1 MPMGRFTSLL
11 LVVCC
16 LLLLPAGCGEGPEP
30 SHIPPGTPIVRV
42 LIVENRPQIELG
54 ASESPI
60 IHVGNGPA
68 QRMNFPSSGSVPV
81 TVTSSGWTIGTLRI
95 PRAELTIEPAVDG
108 SVRLNEQPYHGRYR
122 LVPLS
127 NDHFEVINEV
137 NLEEYL
143 KGVLAR
149 EMFSSWH
156 EEAYKAQAIVARTYA
171 LYEAR
176 TSGLTREFDLYSDQR
191 SQVYGGI
198 AAETSRSRAAVD
210 ATMGICLGYGP
221 PGHERIFKAYF
232 SSCCGGITQSA
243 ADAFGDP
250 ATPPLSDQLIGPR
263 CADSPHFNWGP
274 VVIAKNELGRR
285 IRAWGTQHNQPE
297 RGIGDVSRVDIQF
310 ENHWGRPVRFVVTD
324 SHGVRYSLA
333 GEDFR
338 QAFNTESGSGPT
350 IYSSFFKPVNEISNI
365 RLIDGHGFGHG
376 VGLCQWCAER
386 EATDGVRHEVI
397 ATTAFPGSRLVRA
410 Y

>member
-1 MPMGRFTSLL
+1 MPIGRFTFPLSI
-11 LVVCC
+11 VTC
-16 LLLLPAGCGEGPEP
+16 LAMLAMGCGEGPEP
-30 SHIPPGTPIVRV
+30 SHIPAGTPVVRV
-42 LIVENRPQIELG
+42 LIVENRPQITLG
-54 ASESPI
+54 ATEPPI
-60 IHVGNGPA
+60 VHVGTGPA
-68 QRMNFPSSGSVPV
+68 QQMNFPAGSSVPV
-81 TVTSSGWTIGTLRI
+81 TLAGSGWTIGTLTI
-95 PRAELTIEPAVDG
+95 PRAALTIEPSADG
-108 SVRLNEQPYHGRYR
+108 SVRVNEQPYHGKYR

-137 NLEEYL
+137 NLEDYL

-149 EMFSSWH
+149 ELFSGWN

-176 TSGLTREFDLYSDQR
+176 TSGLTREFDLYADQR

-198 AAETSRSRAAVD
+198 SAETAKSRAAVD

-221 PGHERIFKAYF
+221 AGHERIFKAYF

-243 ADAFGDP
+243 SDAFGDP

-285 IRAWGTQHNQPE
+285 MRAWGALHNQPE
-297 RGIGDVSRVDIQF
+297 RGIGDVARVDIQF
-310 ENHWGRPVRFVVTD
+310 ENRFGRPVRFVVTD
-324 SHGVRYSLA
+324 SHGTRYSIA

-350 IYSSFFKPVNEISNI
+350 IYSSFFKPVNEMSTI

-397 ATTAFPGSRLVRA
+397 ATTAYPGSRLVRA